1 MKQMRVV
8 RRIFPL
14 KGRGFALPTVLIAS
28 VVMLSILTTTLI
40 AVVSSRGALSSQY
53 YQQLARTA
61 AESGLVKAQV
71 CLQASNYTPQWTAA
85 QPLRPNT
92 DCSGNVLSGASAY
105 VLSNTGVR
113 STFTVGAASTL
124 ANGVQRVSVNATASL
139 LRTSTGTE
147 WRTFS
152 AQTNALVSAPVSF
165 EQVTFG
171 YTSQS
176 GAFFATIDAQGRPY
190 TVGYNGLGQLGNG
203 TTQNVVTPTQF
214 ILPAGARAQA
224 MYSNFLSVGYALFAV
239 TQDGRLFGAG
249 NNDSGQLG
257 NGTVSATQSTPV
269 QFGLPSGVTA
279 RYVALLRQST
289 FVIGSDNN
297 IYSAGACAY
306 GQLGSG
312 YTISGCTN
320 RSTRVRVAL
329 PTVNTSQPN
338 TLPVVNSDWVQSTN
352 LAADRHNVYVRMQGG
367 AVYGWGANEY
377 GQLGNGTTTDS
388 ATPVKIGTWG
398 DAGQPQATQL
408 AYDGETLYVLDS
420 SGQVHAVGK
429 NNLGSLAGAKAP
441 IMGSTGFCLD
451 NPGNTSTIRTRI
463 RIYTCNNST
472 AQKLEWTSEGEL
484 KFRPNSSSEFCV
496 DNANNSSA
504 NGNPIQLYTCN
515 GTVAQKWQY
524 RDDGSIYHP
533 STGRCIDNP
542 GNSASSG
549 TEIQLYQCNATPAQA
564 WNLQPTL
571 VPERVPIPAS
581 SGRVTR
587 ITTDQWSTL
596 FLTEDGKVW
605 GAGGNERGM
614 LGRGSANVMNPALS
628 QFILPSGRTAVD
640 FYTTKAGV
648 TNSEYGNTYVILDDG
663 SVYGAGANTFGQ
675 LGIGTTS
682 TQENTPRR
690 MNLPS
695 GVRARSVQSGLGTTL
710 VLTDQGQIYTV
721 GNNQHGQL
729 GDGTTNN
736 SSTPKANIYTNV
748 VPVTY
753 Y

>member
-1 MKQMRVV
+1 MGQGQYGPGPIYAKAHTGQGPYRPHLAATLATPQA
-8 RRIFPL
+8 IPL
-14 KGRGFALPTVLIAS
+14 VPNAGSGSSDLAHGPSRGWHEAECPTGQTCGWFCTDTGCFEARQIENGLNHTCAVMSNGTVLCWGDNI
-28 VVMLSILTTTLI
+28 
-40 AVVSSRGALSSQY
+40 SSQ
-53 YQQLARTA
+53 LGNGTSVDSSVPVLV
-61 AESGLVKAQV
+61 SGLTDAIQV
-71 CLQASNYTPQWTAA
+71 SPGNNHTCA
-85 QPLRPNT
+85 LRE
-92 DCSGNVLSGASAY
+92 
-105 VLSNTGVR
+105 TGEVMC
-113 STFTVGAASTL
+113 
-124 ANGVQRVSVNATASL
+124 
-139 LRTSTGTE
+139 
-147 WRTFS
+147 W
-152 AQTNALVSAPVSF
+152 
-165 EQVTFG
+165 
-171 YTSQS
+171 
-176 GAFFATIDAQGRPY
+176 
-190 TVGYNGLGQLGNG
+190 GLNHIYQLGNG

-710 VLTDQGQIYTV
+710 VLTDQGRIYTV

>member
-1 MKQMRVV
+1 MKRRNNAV
-8 RRIFPL
+8 RIFPL
-14 KGRGFALPTVLIAS
+14 KVKGFALPTVLIAS

-71 CLQASNYTPQWTAA
+71 CLQASNYTPQWSDA

-105 VLSNTGVR
+105 VLNNTGIR

-124 ANGVQRVSVNATASL
+124 ANGVQRVSVSATASL

-165 EQVTFG
+165 DQVTFG
-171 YTSQS
+171 YTGES
-176 GAFFATIDAQGRPY
+176 GAFFATIDPQGRPY
-190 TVGYNGLGQLGNG
+190 TVGYNGFGQLGNG
-203 TTQNVVTPTQF
+203 TTQNGVTPTQF
-214 ILPAGARAQA
+214 VLPTGARAQS
-224 MYSNFLSVGYALFAV
+224 MYSNFLSVGYALFAI
-239 TQDGRLFGAG
+239 TEDGRLFGAG
-249 NNDSGQLG
+249 NNDAGQLG
-257 NGTVSATQSTPV
+257 NGTVSATQATPV
-269 QFGLPSGVTA
+269 QFGLPAGVSA
-279 RYVALLRQST
+279 RYVALLRQAT
-289 FVIGSDNN
+289 YVIGSDNN
-297 IYSAGACAY
+297 IYAAGACER

-312 YTISGCTN
+312 YTISGCAN

-329 PTVNTSQPN
+329 PTVNASQPN
-338 TLPVVNSDWVQSTN
+338 TIPVVESGWVQSTN
-352 LAADRHNVYVRMQGG
+352 LVTDRHNVYVRMQGG
-367 AVYGWGANEY
+367 AVYGWGSNEY
-377 GQLGNGTTTDS
+377 GQLGNGTTNES
-388 ATPVKIGTWG
+388 STPVKIGSWG

-408 AYDGETLYVLDS
+408 AFDGETLYILDS
-420 SGQVHAVGK
+420 LGQVHATGK

-441 IMGSTGFCLD
+441 IMGSTGFCFD
-451 NPGNTSTIRTRI
+451 NPGNSTTIGVRI
-463 RIYTCNNST
+463 RIWTCNNST
-472 AQKLEWTSEGEL
+472 AQKLEWTVDGEL
-484 KFRPNSSSEFCV
+484 KFRPNSTSEYCV
-496 DNANNSSA
+496 DNAGNGSA
-504 NGNPIQLYTCN
+504 DGNAIQLYTCN
-515 GTVAQKWQY
+515 GTVAQKWRY
-524 RDDGSIYHP
+524 RNDGSIYHP
-533 STGRCIDNP
+533 STGKCIDNP
-542 GNSASSG
+542 GNSATQG
-549 TEIQLYQCNATPAQA
+549 TETQLYTCNGTAAQT

-587 ITTDQWSTL
+587 ITTDQWTTL
-596 FLTEDGKVW
+596 FLTEDGRVW

-614 LGRGSANVMNPALS
+614 LGNGSANIMNPALS

-640 FYTTKAGV
+640 FYTTKTAV
-648 TNSEYGNTYVILDDG
+648 SSSPYGNTYVILDDG
-663 SVYGAGANTFGQ
+663 SVYGAGGNSFGQ

-690 MNLPS
+690 MNLPA

-710 VLTDQGQIYTV
+710 VLTDQGRIYTV

-729 GDGTTNN
+729 GDGTTTN
-736 SSTPKANIYTNV
+736 SSAPKANIYTNV